1 MLTYILKSTLLL
13 SFLYLPYL
21 LVLRKETF
29 FRFNRLMLLLIIMVS
44 LAVPLMDVHFLAWAD
59 TPSVMKV
66 LNGTVAIGAPEIV
79 VEGTDYQRQAAATS
93 GQPDFSLYHLLLLV
107 WGIGAMVVA
116 VVKLVKCW
124 RLYRVIHKGVL
135 WTDRKD
141 EAVIYCH
148 VGQVAPFSWFK
159 AIVISEDD
167 YNQHAHEILAH
178 ELGHVRCLHSF
189 DILLVNMLEV
199 VMWMNPLVWLMES
212 SLHDVHEYEAD
223 DAVLRSGVN
232 ARQYQLLLIKKAVG
246 SSSYAFANSFNH
258 SLLKNRITMMLKEK
272 SNPWRR
278 TKALYVVPVAMVAL
292 SAFATPEFV
301 MPEQKGAE
309 PSENALTSA
318 ITLSESKVSQ
328 IEAEEQVLEQEK
340 TEKTVVADVDEQA
353 VEMEEVVTEPAVTE
367 TEALPDDTTN
377 VINTPEKLPE
387 FDGGLGEL
395 MKFLAGNIRYPKI
408 AQDCKVQGRVIIQFV
423 VETDGRVSDAHVL
436 SSKLE
441 GGEVRDVEGGDLGVV
456 VVAYTPKEG
465 GESYLTRDEYNTS
478 VKAIEK
484 EGIRVVNATSGMW
497 KPGMD
502 KGKQVRV
509 RFNIPLTF
517 RLQ

>member
-1 MLTYILKSTLLL
+1 
-13 SFLYLPYL
+13 
-21 LVLRKETF
+21 
-29 FRFNRLMLLLIIMVS
+29 
-44 LAVPLMDVHFLAWAD
+44 
-59 TPSVMKV
+59 
-66 LNGTVAIGAPEIV
+66 
-79 VEGTDYQRQAAATS
+79 
-93 GQPDFSLYHLLLLV
+93 
-107 WGIGAMVVA
+107 
-116 VVKLVKCW
+116 
-124 RLYRVIHKGVL
+124 
-135 WTDRKD
+135 
-141 EAVIYCH
+141 
-148 VGQVAPFSWFK
+148 
-159 AIVISEDD
+159 
-167 YNQHAHEILAH
+167 
-178 ELGHVRCLHSF
+178 
-189 DILLVNMLEV
+189 
-199 VMWMNPLVWLMES
+199 
-212 SLHDVHEYEAD
+212 
-223 DAVLRSGVN
+223 
-232 ARQYQLLLIKKAVG
+232 
-246 SSSYAFANSFNH
+246 
-258 SLLKNRITMMLKEK
+258 MMLKEK

-309 PSENALTSA
+309 PSENALTST

-497 KPGMD
+497 KPGID
-502 KGKQVRV
+502 KDKPVRV